1 MFLRAKTREK
11 DGKKHRYFV
20 SRMAGSERT
29 IGLFPAKTCRSR
41 IRLNFPIPVAQR
53 KPT

>member
-1 MFLRAKTREK
+1 MFLRTKTREK

-29 IGLFPAKTCRSR
+29 IGLFPANTGRSR
-41 IRLNFPIPVAQR
+41 VLSDRREAAIRDLR
-53 KPT
+53 